1 MDLLQAPRWRP
12 RTVSPEHMSS
22 LDRAYEALHRQFL
35 HELEKRPHLARKVAD
50 ASLENNDAVSL
61 VLKLMRAMN
70 SSDDVESTTPQFVL
84 LVLWR
89 VFATHGVCWKRVDEP
104 FFDPVLFEAASFIN
118 TDEGMNMFVRIHD
131 NKTFLDFVEEVTF
144 RAQDV
149 DGMNEDEQTE
159 LRNNIRKSMCEGLH
173 GAELDG
179 SSVQGFNYPKSGTV
193 FHCLHYEIR
202 NGRTPTSRVANETI
216 NMLLSKTGHEV
227 RPDVDLSACDA
238 SLPIRCDTTPDALAS
253 NSKVFNQALRRF
265 ATMYQKSGQFRETLR
280 DIICHTKS
288 ESHYLSEPLL
298 CANEWLENHN
308 FSMIDCVFGIFKM
321 MHYAR
326 DSRQSVDRIIVAW
339 MSSMIVFAE
348 EAMLSTSVV
357 GGDSVFQRKNAW
369 NWFLLSLPRMGSYS
383 IEILPHELLVDE
395 ILLKKAVARWQ
406 EDSKAQVNEP
416 ELRGN
421 DPTITLANRQGWKE
435 FKGFGNE
442 CRLDFRS
449 DVDRL
454 NRDNARKLDEVYFI
468 HGNLYDN
475 SLFST
480 SGILRSGQTYRE
492 VDPEWWLM
500 NENTKIGYRYNLSR
514 LKEEQK
520 NILNCALVCKSWY
533 EQLKPALLQL
543 EISGFEEFEDCSQVS
558 DSERWK
564 NGEVPLPT
572 IMRDMPTPV
581 YLNVARFVF
590 TVDDGGNVERKKQSF
605 PPGVLFE
612 KFSELRVNTKRSVMT
627 HLDGEPRISVE
638 KAVGLKKDKSEWQA
652 ERYGDLSI
660 RAMVQGRIRF
670 IEAFA
675 NFRSHGEELDIV
687 VSGMFLDFG
696 KAGTRF
702 HWRSEKTS
710 QNRVAKSLSAK
721 SGFVSVHSPV
731 TISVC
736 LVNKDGGKTR
746 ALDSEPFYVVSSSS
760 KKGDMEKAKAERK
773 RKFLALTQ

>member
-1 MDLLQAPRWRP
+1 M
-12 RTVSPEHMSS
+12 HC
-22 LDRAYEALHRQFL
+22 QFL
-35 HELEKRPHLARKVAD
+35 YELERRPLLAHALED
-50 ASLENNDAVSL
+50 TSLENNDSVSI

-70 SSDDVESTTPQFVL
+70 PNDDIESTTPQLVL

-89 VFATHGVCWKRVDEP
+89 VFATHAVCLKRLDEP
-104 FFDPVLFEAASFIN
+104 FFDPVLFESLSFLN
-118 TDEGMNMFVRIHD
+118 TDEGMGMFMRIHND
-131 NKTFLDFVEEVTF
+131 ATFLDFVEAVTF

-149 DGMNEDEQTE
+149 NGMNEDEQTE
-159 LRNNIRKSMCEGLH
+159 LRNNIRESMWEGLS
-173 GAELDG
+173 GAELDP
-179 SSVQGFNYPKSGTV
+179 SPVQGFESPKSDTV
-193 FHCLHYEIR
+193 FYRLHYNI
-202 NGRTPTSRVANETI
+202 NKGRKPASRVANETI

-227 RPDVDLSACDA
+227 RPDVDLSARDT
-238 SLPIRCDTTPDALAS
+238 PFDIRCNTTPDALAS
-253 NSKVFNQALRRF
+253 NSTVFNQALRRF
-265 ATMYQKSGQFRETLR
+265 AIIYHKDGTFRKTR
-280 DIICHTKS
+280 DLCNCKTRTIWQLAPLTHSVS
-288 ESHYLSEPLL
+288 EQLFSAIQY
-298 CANEWLENHN
+298 LENHN
-308 FSMIDCVFGIFKM
+308 FSMLDCVCWILKLIDGTQ
-321 MHYAR
+321 YCLL
-326 DSRQSVDRIIVAW
+326 SSW
-339 MSSMIVFAE
+339 MGSMKVFAE
-348 EAMLSTSVV
+348 EAMLSTCVV
-357 GGDSVFQRKNAW
+357 GGDSVFQRKHAW

-421 DPTITLANRQGWKE
+421 DPTITLANRRGWKE

-442 CRLDFRS
+442 CRLDFRG
-449 DVDRL
+449 DLDRL
-454 NRDNARKLDEVYFI
+454 SRDNARKLDEVYFI
-468 HGNLYDN
+468 HLNLYDN

-480 SGILRSGQTYRE
+480 SGILHSGQTYRE
-492 VDPEWWLM
+492 VNPEWWLM
-500 NENTKIGYRYNLSR
+500 NENTKIGYRYNLRR

-520 NILNCALVCKSWY
+520 NILNCALVCKAWY

-543 EISGFEEFEDCSQVS
+543 EISGFEEFEGCSQVR

-590 TVDDGGNVERKKQSF
+590 MVDGGGNVERKKQSF

-612 KFSELRVNTKRSVMT
+612 KFSELHVNTKRSVMT

-652 ERYGDLSI
+652 ARYGDLSI
-660 RAMVQGRIRF
+660 RAMVQGSIRF
-670 IEAFA
+670 LEAFA

-696 KAGTRF
+696 KAGARF
-702 HWRSEKTS
+702 YWRSEKTS

-760 KKGDMEKAKAERK
+760 KKGDMEKAKADRK
-773 RKFLALTQ
+773 RKFSASAQ